1 MSIAFYYIVSR
12 YPTGGIRKNR
22 DIFDMGKQGLL
33 APTQQRRPN
42 CHTTIRRTFLA
53 RTRRRATRA
62 PSYGRWRAGKGFLHR
77 SQPVAARDALTRL
90 RHLHHIVLVPQV
102 ELVRR
107 REPARRR
114 EQQVES
120 LAHCRRIVRVD
131 GSTEQRQHI
140 THLWK
145 SDLPVRL
152 LPSCDQN
159 DLSVDEED
167 LSYTAFTVGV

>member
-62 PSYGRWRAGKGFLHR
+62 PSYGRWRAGKDSCIARIR
-77 SQPVAARDALTRL
+77 SRPVMRSPDCG
-90 RHLHHIVLVPQV
+90 I
-102 ELVRR
+102 
-107 REPARRR
+107 
-114 EQQVES
+114 S
-120 LAHCRRIVRVD
+120 
-131 GSTEQRQHI
+131 I
-140 THLWK
+140 T
-145 SDLPVRL
+145 
-152 LPSCDQN
+152 
-159 DLSVDEED
+159 
-167 LSYTAFTVGV
+167 